1 MKKIL
6 AVFMMCIFAFAFT
19 VVRATDTSPGHQK
32 FSVEKT
38 TVQAPAAFVSVNQQ
52 ITEIPVFSFMVEP
65 VTMRN
70 TFAADHNSQFAAQ
83 ASQAFINSNSGTES
97 KEEIYHSPGWLL
109 RSDFYS
115 NPLAKE
121 IFSKSNLSTANVVR
135 CDLKST
141 IKSYRSKTFSSVRI
155 IPYSRDRS

>member
-19 VVRATDTSPGHQK
+19 VVRATDTSPALQK

-52 ITEIPVFSFMVEP
+52 ITEIPVFSFMVEGYYAKHFCP
-65 VTMRN
+65 
-70 TFAADHNSQFAAQ
+70 DHNSQFAAQ

-97 KEEIYHSPGWLL
+97 KAEIYHSPGWLI
-109 RSDFYS
+109 RSNSYS

-121 IFSKSNLSTANVVR
+121 NFSKSNLSTANVVR

-141 IKSYRSKTFSSVRI
+141 IKSYRSKTFSPVRI